1 MLYLNLILI
10 LISIFSI
17 VDSTALEFNKAI
29 KLYSSA
35 NYNEARETFT
45 AIVKKLDTTT
55 QSKAYFYIANSY
67 FKEQDF
73 IKSIHFY
80 KEALRKNSNFYEAK
94 YNLTLARHKLDSQNF
109 NNPELLETE
118 RKIEEIIKKSTELE
132 IQAKRNL
139 KKNQKKTGY
148 FNHKNW

>member
-1 MLYLNLILI
+1 MLYLNLI

-35 NYNEARETFT
+35 NYNEARETF
-45 AIVKKLDTTT
+45 AAVVKKLDTTK

-73 IKSIHFY
+73 IK
-80 KEALRKNSNFYEAK
+80 NSDFYEAK

-118 RKIEEIIKKSTELE
+118 RKIEKIMKKSTELE